1 MLQMEIINELELN
14 TLSIQQIIIITLILI
29 CLTLFVIGVLRTNTT
44 HIPVKQRIIVIIALS
59 IMVIMTII
67 NLIPS

>member
-1 MLQMEIINELELN
+1 MEIIDKLELN
-14 TLSIQQIIIITLILI
+14 TFTTQQIVIMTLILI

-44 HIPVKQRIIVIIALS
+44 NIPIKQQIVVIIALS
-59 IMVIMTII
+59 IMVMITII